1 MERVIGSGDPLPS
14 PIKKNGLI
22 MLWIIYLLGSFIGK
36 NGLIIGNRFT
46 ALQKE
51 PSGGWPNP
59 QVSLHLSRI
68 SFRVL
73 VHDQS
78 QVLQTTGGARR
89 GLLFLLFISMRAR
102 TMAARYFYQE

>member
-1 MERVIGSGDPLPS
+1 MDNLSTRLFYREEWLDNRKSIYCVTER
-14 PIKKNGLI
+14 K
-22 MLWIIYLLGSFIGK
+22 
-36 NGLIIGNRFT
+36 
-46 ALQKE
+46 

-59 QVSLHLSRI
+59 RVSLHLSRI
-68 SFRVL
+68 SFRIL

>member
-1 MERVIGSGDPLPS
+1 MDNLSTRLFYREEWLDNRKSIYCVTERTIRRL
-14 PIKKNGLI
+14 
-22 MLWIIYLLGSFIGK
+22 
-36 NGLIIGNRFT
+36 
-46 ALQKE
+46 AQ
-51 PSGGWPNP
+51 P